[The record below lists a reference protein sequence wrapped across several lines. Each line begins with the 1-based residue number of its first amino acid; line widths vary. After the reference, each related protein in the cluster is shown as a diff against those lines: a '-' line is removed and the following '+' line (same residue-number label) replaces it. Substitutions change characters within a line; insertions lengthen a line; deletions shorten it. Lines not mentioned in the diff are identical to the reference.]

1 MVGGPQ
7 SVLTRATNNE
17 GRAFQE
23 RKEPQS
29 QRRHTEQREGI
40 CGSLW
45 GWGGTGVLPS
55 NSGLPKKQSQAVY

>member
-7 SVLTRATNNE
+7 AVLTWAMNN
-17 GRAFQE
+17 
-23 RKEPQS
+23 EPQS
-29 QRRHTEQREGI
+29 WRHHTEQRAGI

-55 NSGLPKKQSQAVY
+55 NLGLPQKQRQAVY